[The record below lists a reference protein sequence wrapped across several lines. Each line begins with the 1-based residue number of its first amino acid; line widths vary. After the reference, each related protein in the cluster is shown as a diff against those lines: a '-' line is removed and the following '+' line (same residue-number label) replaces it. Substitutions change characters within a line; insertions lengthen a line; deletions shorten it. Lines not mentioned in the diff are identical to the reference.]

1 MQPITL
7 TANQPRRR
15 FYKGGRQ
22 IAQFRGLTAF
32 QEFTPEDWV
41 GSTTAVFGE
50 APVGLTVLPDDR
62 VLAEIIAEDP
72 LPWLGPAHVAR
83 WGTDTMLLVK
93 LLDAGQRLPVHAH
106 PDDEFAATHLGLAH
120 GKAEAWYILRPGTIH
135 LGLKNDL
142 DTTDFLGLI
151 DRQDTAA
158 MLGALHAIDVEAGD
172 SVFVPSGTLH
182 AIGEGTLLVEVQQP
196 TDLSILVEWRGF
208 EIDGRTSG
216 HLGLGFDAAIRA
228 ITLAAMPP
236 AALRSVV
243 RRSPGI
249 GPSLAEPSGQFFG
262 LDLADAS
269 SGVQSAGFAIAVAHR
284 GPAVLQTRTGELVEI
299 VGGSTTLIPHAF
311 GDYQVSGG
319 TVLLAKPPVP

>member
-7 TANQPRRR
+7 AANQPRPR

-22 IAQFRGLTAF
+22 IARFRGLTAF
-32 QEFTPEDWV
+32 EEFTPEDWV
-41 GSTTAVFGE
+41 GSTTAVSGQ
-50 APVGLTVLPDDR
+50 APAGLTVLPDNR
-62 VLAEIIAEDP
+62 VLAEAIAEDP
-72 LPWLGPAHVAR
+72 LPWLGPDHVAR

-106 PDDEFAATHLGLAH
+106 PDDRFAATHLGLAH
-120 GKAEAWYILRPGTIH
+120 GKAEAWYILEPGTVH

-142 DTTDFLGLI
+142 DATDFRGLI

-158 MLGALHAIDVEAGD
+158 MLAALHAVDVDAGD
-172 SVFVPSGTLH
+172 TVFVPSGTLH

-196 TDLSILVEWRGF
+196 TDLSILVEWQGF

-216 HLGLGFDAAIRA
+216 HLGLGFDSAVRA
-228 ITLAAMPP
+228 ITLTAMPP
-236 AALRSVV
+236 AALQSVV

-249 GPSLAEPSGQFFG
+249 GPSLAEPSGQFFR

-269 SGVQSAGFAIAVAHR
+269 SGAQPAGFAIAVAHR
-284 GPAVLQTRTGELVEI
+284 GPAILQARTGEI
-299 VGGSTTLIPHAF
+299 VAIAGGSTTLIPHAF
-311 GDYQVSGG
+311 GDYTVSGAPI
-319 TVLLAKPPVP
+319 LLARPPAP

>member
-7 TANQPRRR
+7 TPNQPRRR
-15 FYKGGRQ
+15 LYKGGRQ

-32 QEFTPEDWV
+32 EEFTPEDWV
-41 GSTTAVFGE
+41 GSTTAVLGE
-50 APVGLTVLPDDR
+50 APAGLTVLPDDR
-62 VLAEIIAEDP
+62 VLAEVIAEDP

-106 PDDEFAATHLGLAH
+106 PDDEFAATHLGLGH
-120 GKAEAWYILRPGTIH
+120 GKAEAWYILKPGTIH

-142 DTTDFLGLI
+142 DPAGFLGLI
-151 DRQDTAA
+151 NRQDTEA

-172 SVFVPSGTLH
+172 TVFVPSGTLH

-196 TDLSILVEWRGF
+196 TDLSILAEWRGF

-216 HLGLGFDAAIRA
+216 HLGLGFEAAIRA
-228 ITLAAMPP
+228 ITLAALPP
-236 AALRSVV
+236 AALLSLV
-243 RRSPGI
+243 RRGPGI
-249 GPSLAEPSGQFFG
+249 GPSLAEPSGPFFG

-269 SGVQSAGFAIAVAHR
+269 SGVQSAGFAIAIAHR
-284 GPAVLQTRTGELVEI
+284 GPAVLQTQTGELVEI
-299 VGGSTTLIPHAF
+299 LSGSTTLIPHAF
-311 GDYQVSGG
+311 GYQVSSGP
-319 TVLLAKPPVP
+319 VLLARPPVP